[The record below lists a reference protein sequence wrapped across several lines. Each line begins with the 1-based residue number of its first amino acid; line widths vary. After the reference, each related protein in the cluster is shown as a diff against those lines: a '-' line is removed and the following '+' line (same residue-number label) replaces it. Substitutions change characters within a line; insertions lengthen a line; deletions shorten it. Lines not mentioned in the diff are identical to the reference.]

1 MFYPGISPVPSDDDG
16 PAPEPHPSLG
26 HPSLSQPG
34 PGLAAPDSL
43 ARTIALAT
51 YHRSLDAEAL
61 SPFALEARAEG
72 YAAEIGGKPD
82 DISVLVATVRAAP

>member
-1 MFYPGISPVPSDDDG
+1 MFYPGLSPAPPGDG

-26 HPSLSQPG
+26 HPSLSQAG
-34 PGLAAPDSL
+34 PAAPDSL

-82 DISVLVATVRAAP
+82 DISVLVATVRAAL